1 MYNTKIIL
9 PAFCFIIF
17 FIALCMI
24 GCAQAEPPAIE
35 EITEAEVTE
44 TDVTVVEEPSEEQA
58 APDVVKMIIVHKDG
72 ALMSGPGDNYDVLT
86 ILVKGEKL
94 ILFKQV
100 NEWFN
105 VLTPDQTEGWV
116 HGDFI
121 KFRHSERADYEEYE
135 LILSDDVIKTL
146 QKYTRLYEVYQ
157 IKLID
162 HSDWAES
169 FVESLG
175 RDDLIYEKISRP
187 ALAGSN
193 IHTMDQSQ
201 YLWIKDDQHSEFV
214 SYDVSYDTMS
224 FKFNDGINIPGV
236 IINPDNA
243 ASILRGLKALSKQFF
258 SEDFNFRVD
267 NIVKNDAH
275 YIIYYSRLLDGV
287 AVKSVS
293 EPSLTVTPEGKLV
306 EGAFLLADFEEHTK
320 TKVPTTAYIIQ
331 SLENLSNNKVIVSFS
346 LPYYLLESGYMMNR
360 KETARANLD
369 EAELVYRYGSK
380 FDILIAPSL
389 IFKGKGVVETE
400 LDTFETQFEVYFNLL
415 SREEIKRLK
424 KNLE

>member
-9 PAFCFIIF
+9 PAFCFIIL

-24 GCAQAEPPAIE
+24 GCAQAEPPVIE

-44 TDVTVVEEPSEEQA
+44 TDVTVVEETSEEQA

-94 ILFKQV
+94 ILFKQD

-116 HGDFI
+116 HGDYI
-121 KFRHSERADYEEYE
+121 KLRHSERADYEDYK
-135 LILSDDVIKTL
+135 LLLSDDVINDL
-146 QKYTRLYEVYQ
+146 NKYTHLYGVYQ
-157 IKLID
+157 IQIID
-162 HSDWAES
+162 HSDWAEN
-169 FVESLG
+169 FVGSLG
-175 RDDLIYEKISRP
+175 RDDLKFEKISRP
-187 ALAGSN
+187 ALAGSD

-201 YLWIKDDQHSEFV
+201 YLWVKDNHHSEFV
-214 SYDVSYDTMS
+214 SYDVAYDIVS
-224 FKFNDGINIPGV
+224 FKFQDGIDIPGV
-236 IINPDNA
+236 TINPNNP
-243 ASILRGLKALSKQFF
+243 ASILRGLRSLSKQFF

-275 YIIYYSRLLDGV
+275 YVIYYSRLLDGV

-306 EGAFLLADFEEHTK
+306 EGSFLLAEFKEHSK
-320 TKVPTTAYIIQ
+320 TKVPTIDYIIQ
-331 SLENLSNNKVIVSFS
+331 NLENLSTNKVIISFS
-346 LPYYLLESGYMMNR
+346 LPYDTYESDYEITR
-360 KETARANLD
+360 KETVRANLEQAD
-369 EAELVYRYGSK
+369 LVYQYGSK
-380 FDILIAPSL
+380 FNILIAPSL

-400 LDTFETQFEVYFNLL
+400 LDTFETQFEVYFHLL
-415 SREEIKRLK
+415 SREEINRLK